1 MTRSPPEP
9 ARRAESMDLLQMSDL
24 STKGIAEVL
33 ELAKVPS
40 GNRPLGG
47 RGAALIFEHPSART
61 RNASEMAVVQL
72 GGHPVAIRGEEV
84 GFDRRESV
92 EDVARTL
99 ACYHAVIMARVADHS
114 TLERMSSSLRG
125 SGSSVPV
132 VNLLSDLEHPT
143 QALADLLTIDQ
154 CLGRL
159 ADVSVAF
166 IGDANNVARSLGD
179 ALALSGASF
188 RVASPSGYAFDQ
200 ADVARVAAL
209 GGELVICETAEE
221 AARDADVLY
230 SDVWVS
236 MGEEAQAAEKR
247 AAFAP
252 FTIDAALLATA
263 NPDAIVLHCLPAHR
277 GEEITAEVLDG
288 PQSRVWLQAE
298 NRLHSIRGL
307 LEYLFDP
314 DNLAR

>member
-1 MTRSPPEP
+1 
-9 ARRAESMDLLQMSDL
+9 MDFLQISDL
-24 STKGIAEVL
+24 SGEGIAEVL
-33 ELAKVPS
+33 ELAKARS
-40 GNRPLGG
+40 GNRPLAG
-47 RGAALIFEHPSART
+47 RGAALVFEHPSART
-61 RNASEMAVVQL
+61 RNASEMAVVEL
-72 GGHPVAIRGEEV
+72 GGHPVTIRGEEV

-99 ACYHAVIMARVADHS
+99 ACYHAAILARVTDHS
-114 TLERMSSSLRG
+114 TLERMATALRTA
-125 SGSSVPV
+125 GSSVPV

-154 CLGRL
+154 CLGGL
-159 ADVSVAF
+159 SGVSVAF

-179 ALALSGASF
+179 ALALSGASL
-188 RVASPSGYAFDQ
+188 RVASPSGFAFDEID
-200 ADVARVAAL
+200 AARVAVL
-209 GGELVICETAEE
+209 GGELVLCATAEE

-236 MGEEAQAAEKR
+236 MGQEEQAAEKR
-247 AAFAP
+247 KAFAA
-252 FTIDAALLATA
+252 FTIDAELLASA
-263 NPDAIVLHCLPAHR
+263 KPDAIVMHCLPAHR

-288 PQSRVWLQAE
+288 PKSRVWLQAE

-314 DNLAR
+314 DNLAK

>member
-1 MTRSPPEP
+1 
-9 ARRAESMDLLQMSDL
+9 MDFLQVSDL
-24 STKGIAEVL
+24 SSEGIATVL
-33 ELAKVPS
+33 DLAKAPS
-40 GNRPLGG
+40 GDRPLVGK
-47 RGAALIFEHPSART
+47 GAALVFEHPSART

-72 GGHPVAIRGEEV
+72 GGHPVTIRGEEV

-99 ACYHAVIMARVADHS
+99 ACYHAAILARVADHL
-114 TLERMSSSLRG
+114 TLERMSSALRA
-125 SGSSVPV
+125 SGVSVPV

-154 CLGRL
+154 CLGGL
-159 ADVSVAF
+159 AGVSVAF

-179 ALALSGASF
+179 ALALSGAAL
-188 RVASPSGYAFDQ
+188 RVASPSGFAFDEID
-200 ADVARVAAL
+200 AARVAAL
-209 GGELVICETAEE
+209 GGELVLCGTAKE
-221 AARDADVLY
+221 AASGADVLY

-247 AAFAP
+247 RAFAA
-252 FTIDAALLATA
+252 FTIDASLLASA
-263 NPDAIVLHCLPAHR
+263 KPDAIVMHCLPAHR

-298 NRLHSIRGL
+298 NRMHSIRGL

-314 DNLAR
+314 DNLAK

>member
-1 MTRSPPEP
+1 
-9 ARRAESMDLLQMSDL
+9 MDLLQISDL
-24 STKGIAEVL
+24 SGEGIAEVL

-40 GNRPLGG
+40 GDRQLAG
-47 RGAALIFEHPSART
+47 RGAALVFEHPSART
-61 RNASEMAVVQL
+61 RNAAEMAVVQL
-72 GGHPVAIRGEEV
+72 GGHPVTIRGEEV

-99 ACYHAVIMARVADHS
+99 ACYHAAILARVADHS
-114 TLERMSSSLRG
+114 TLERMSAALRG

-154 CLGRL
+154 CLGGL
-159 ADVSVAF
+159 AGVSVAF

-179 ALALSGASF
+179 ALALVGASF
-188 RVASPSGYAFDQ
+188 RVASPSGFAFD
-200 ADVARVAAL
+200 ATDVARVAAL
-209 GGELVICETAEE
+209 GGELVLCATAEE
-221 AARDADVLY
+221 AAKDADVLY

-236 MGEEAQAAEKR
+236 MGEEAKAAEKR
-247 AAFAP
+247 EAFAA
-252 FTIDAALLATA
+252 FTIDAELLAAAKPT
-263 NPDAIVLHCLPAHR
+263 AIVLHCLPAHR

-288 PQSRVWLQAE
+288 PKSRVWLQAE

-314 DNLAR
+314 DNLAK

>member
-1 MTRSPPEP
+1 V
-9 ARRAESMDLLQMSDL
+9 DLLRISDL
-24 STKGIAEVL
+24 SSEGIAEVL
-33 ELAKVPS
+33 ELAKAPTGS
-40 GNRPLGG
+40 RPLAGK
-47 RGAALIFEHPSART
+47 GAALVFEHPSART
-61 RNASEMAVVQL
+61 RNATEMAVVQL
-72 GGHPVAIRGEEV
+72 GGHPVTIRGEEV

-99 ACYHAVIMARVADHS
+99 GCYHAAILARVADHS
-114 TLERMSSSLRG
+114 TLERMSSALRDL
-125 SGSSVPV
+125 GSSVPV

-154 CLGRL
+154 CLGGL
-159 ADVSVAF
+159 AGVTVAF

-179 ALALSGASF
+179 ALALSGATL
-188 RVASPSGYAFDQ
+188 RVASPSGFAFDEID
-200 ADVARVAAL
+200 AARVAAL
-209 GGELVICETAEE
+209 GGDLELYATAEE
-221 AARDADVLY
+221 AASGADVLY

-247 AAFAP
+247 AAFAA
-252 FTIDAALLATA
+252 FTIDAALLAA
-263 NPDAIVLHCLPAHR
+263 AKPDAIVLHCLPAHR

-288 PQSRVWLQAE
+288 PRSRVWLQAE

-314 DNLAR
+314 DNLAK